1 MVAPLYVHAVVGHQA
16 VHDDVGAGAPVKDVP
31 HQVEVVHRQ
40 ALDELAQLDQ
50 EIGRPV
56 QVDDGVDDVFIVI
69 PLVRLIFLVVGV
81 DQLVDDIGVL
91 RRHGLAH
98 LGPGVLGADQAAQV
112 DEPVEGDAV
121 PFPHIVA
128 LPLDLLQLLLGVVDE
143 GGQLV
148 PVGAGD
154 SGAQQLVDLH
164 PHHAGGGVED
174 VLEGLVLPVD
184 VGQEVFGAL
193 GKVLDG
199 PQVDDLG
206 TGGLDI
212 GIVPGQQPQVLQPLG
227 GKGHGGLHG
236 ASSFKWIFLSVPIMP

>member
-1 MVAPLYVHAVVGHQA
+1 M
-16 VHDDVGAGAPVKDVP
+16 
-31 HQVEVVHRQ
+31 VHRQ
-40 ALDELAQLDQ
+40 ALDELAQLD
-50 EIGRPV
+50 EEVGSPV
-56 QVDDGVDDVFIVI
+56 QIDDGVDDVLVIV

-91 RRHGLAH
+91 RGHGLAH
-98 LGPGVLGADQAAQV
+98 LGAGVLGADQAAQV
-112 DEPVEGDAV
+112 DEPVEGDTV
-121 PFPHIVA
+121 PLPHILR
-128 LPLDLLQLLLGVVDE
+128 LPLDLLQLLLGVVNE

-174 VLEGLVLPVD
+174 VLESLVLSVD
-184 VGQEVFGAL
+184 IGQEVLGAL
-193 GKVLDG
+193 GQVLDG

-206 TGGLDI
+206 AGGLDV
-212 GIVPGQQPQVLQPLG
+212 GIVPGQQLQVLQPLG